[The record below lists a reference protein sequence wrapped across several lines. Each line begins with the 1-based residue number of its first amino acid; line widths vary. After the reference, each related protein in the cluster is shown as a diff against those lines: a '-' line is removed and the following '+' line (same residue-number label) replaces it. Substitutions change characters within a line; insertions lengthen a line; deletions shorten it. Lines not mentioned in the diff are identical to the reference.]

1 MQFGR
6 SKFKQRPSLSPLNM
20 SSMIDVTFLLLIY
33 FIVTTVFTPPE
44 DQLTPALKVEQ
55 GTSEKENDL
64 EPQIVTV
71 TIHNSQ
77 EVYQIGDQ
85 TTVARSQLA
94 TILNRLPNEPGII
107 IRVDDSVSV
116 GFAIAAVQEARN
128 AGFERVTYV
137 PAPR

>member
-1 MQFGR
+1 
-6 SKFKQRPSLSPLNM
+6 
-20 SSMIDVTFLLLIY
+20 
-33 FIVTTVFTPPE
+33 
-44 DQLTPALKVEQ
+44 
-55 GTSEKENDL
+55 
-64 EPQIVTV
+64 
-71 TIHNSQ
+71 
-77 EVYQIGDQ
+77 
-85 TTVARSQLA
+85 LA

>member
-6 SKFKQRPSLSPLNM
+6 GKPKRGGSATLNM

-33 FIVTTVFTPPE
+33 FIVTTVFSPPE

-55 GTSEKENDL
+55 GSSSVETDL

-71 TIHNSQ
+71 TSNGSQ
-77 EVYQIGDQ
+77 QVYQIGDQ
-85 TTVARSQLA
+85 TVADRSQLA
-94 TILNRLPNEPGII
+94 TILVRLPNDPGII
-107 IRVDDSVSV
+107 IRVDDGVTV
-116 GFAIAAVQEARN
+116 GFAIAAVQEARD

-137 PAPR
+137 PVSP

>member
-1 MQFGR
+1 
-6 SKFKQRPSLSPLNM
+6 M

-55 GTSEKENDL
+55 GSAVKDNDL
-64 EPQIVTV
+64 EPQIVNV
-71 TIHNSQ
+71 TTRDSQ
-77 EVYQIGDQ
+77 EVYEIGDQ
-85 TTVARSQLA
+85 AIVDRRQLA
-94 TILNRLPNEPGII
+94 IILKRLPNEPGVIVK
-107 IRVDDSVSV
+107 VDNNVTV

-137 PAPR
+137 PSPR